1 MATFSINMALMNLV
15 DIMMT
20 KIFTIHL
27 NNYHKLKTVE
37 IKIKV
42 VRNSQIK
49 NKMRGSTLLLE
60 TLTTMSNKISVILE
74 MKTMET
80 LES

>member
-1 MATFSINMALMNLV
+1 MASTISKVSMCIKMGAFWIQMATFSINMALMNLV

-20 KIFTIHL
+20 KIFTIHP

-49 NKMRGSTLLLE
+49 NKMRGSTLL
-60 TLTTMSNKISVILE
+60 
-74 MKTMET
+74 
-80 LES
+80 

>member
-1 MATFSINMALMNLV
+1 
-15 DIMMT
+15 MMT
-20 KIFTIHL
+20 KIFTIHP

-49 NKMRGSTLLLE
+49 NKMRGSTLL
-60 TLTTMSNKISVILE
+60 
-74 MKTMET
+74 
-80 LES
+80 